1 MFQLVSLVL
10 LCLLAGSASG
20 ATGASGSTIYKCVDA
35 GKVSYNDRPCGSTS
49 MALAAAP
56 ALPGDAAAATERLA
70 RERALLQGIEKERA
84 LRAEHEAREAA
95 RTQRAAAAERR
106 RCDKLRLQRKW
117 ADEDSALVGRDE
129 AQRARLKAKRQGEV
143 LAVECPA

>member
-20 ATGASGSTIYKCVDA
+20 TTGAPGATIFKCVDA
-35 GKVSYNDRPCGSTS
+35 GKVSYHDRPCGPASV
-49 MALAAAP
+49 ALAAAP

-84 LRAEHEAREAA
+84 LRAEHAAREAT
-95 RTQRAAAAERR
+95 RIERAAAAERR

-117 ADEDSALVGRDE
+117 ADEDSALAGRDE

>member
-20 ATGASGSTIYKCVDA
+20 ATGATIFKCVDA
-35 GKVSYNDRPCGSTS
+35 GKVSYHDRPCGPAGV
-49 MALAAAP
+49 ALAAAP

-84 LRAEHEAREAA
+84 LRAEHAAREAA
-95 RTQRAAAAERR
+95 RIERAAAAERR

-117 ADEDSALVGRDE
+117 ADEDSALAGRDE